1 MGEPAQSVFYRV
13 TLDGFISLG
22 LWTKIEGLSFEHEVK
37 EYREG
42 GVNGYTRKIIGPVK
56 YGNLTRPVDADSM
69 FISIWLASNLIKIIP
84 QTMGITALN
93 SEGSEIST
101 WNLLGVV
108 PVKWNGP
115 TLDIMSNALA
125 TETLEITYEQILGLG
140 SVVGG
145 HRRRDDRVGVR
156 VLLRPVRW

>member
-1 MGEPAQSVFYRV
+1 
-13 TLDGFISLG
+13 
-22 LWTKIEGLSFEHEVK
+22 
-37 EYREG
+37 
-42 GVNGYTRKIIGPVK
+42 
-56 YGNLTRPVDADSM
+56 
-69 FISIWLASNLIKIIP
+69 
-84 QTMGITALN
+84 MGITALN

-125 TETLEITYEQILGLG
+125 TETLEIAYEQILGLG
-140 SVVGG
+140 SVVEAG

>member
-13 TLDGFISLG
+13 TLDGFIPLG
-22 LWTKIEGLSFEHEVK
+22 LWTKIEGLAFEHDVK

-56 YGNLTRPVDADSM
+56 YANLRLTRPVDADSM

-93 SEGSEIST
+93 SEGSEITT

-125 TETLEITYEQILGLG
+125 TETLEIAYEQILGLG
-140 SVVGG
+140 SVVGAAIG
-145 HRRRDDRVGVR
+145 GAMTASASVSF
-156 VLLRPVRW
+156 

>member
-56 YGNLTRPVDADSM
+56 YGNLRLTRPVDADSM
-69 FISIWLASNLIKIIP
+69 FISIWLASRSHQDHPPDDGHHGAQLRGLRDP
-84 QTMGITALN
+84 
-93 SEGSEIST
+93 T

-108 PVKWNGP
+108 PVKWWP
-115 TLDIMSNALA
+115 DARHH
-125 TETLEITYEQILGLG
+125 EQRPRHRDAGDRLRAGRSG
-140 SVVGG
+140 SAPSSAAIGG
-145 HRRRDDRVGVR
+145 AMTASASVSF
-156 VLLRPVRW
+156 